1 MRAGGWRRIDLILAV
16 GVPAVVLVVAGNQ
29 RRWMSDDGF
38 INMRVVQNLLS
49 GNGPVLNQGERVEV
63 ATSPLWVYLVA
74 VVQFVTRVRLECVFV
89 VVGLACT
96 GVGML
101 AAGAGAAVVNRVRVS
116 EGRPHLWLPAG
127 AVVYAALTPAWDFAS
142 SGLDGSLAVAWI
154 GASVLLLALA
164 EARRAWRVS
173 VAAAVMFGLAPLVRP
188 DLTVMGAVLFLALL
202 GLERSRGLGWRRL
215 VLLIAAGAVVPGA
228 YQVFRMGYYGLAV
241 PNTAV
246 AKEATW
252 WRADQGW
259 AYLDDLM
266 TNYGLGLP
274 LVLVGACAVVTA
286 WSAVTAGERT
296 RLVPLAAPMAAGLMH
311 GAYVVAAGGDFM
323 SARLL
328 LPSVFA
334 VVAPVAVVAVPRPR
348 PVVLTGAAL
357 VPVVVIGWW
366 AYLCQTSYGLPYK
379 KFGPKGINDERG
391 FYTDL
396 AQNDKPVIVDS
407 YRITR
412 IWRVG
417 RLGHRLVDEG
427 RAVVC
432 LLPDAQCLEP
442 APPLG
447 ARWRSTADAAV
458 AIGNIGVPGA
468 GAPLNAHIIDVGG
481 LGDPLGGRV
490 KLERRGRP
498 GHEKNL
504 PEEWVLA
511 RFTDPGTPVP
521 PPFDAAKVE
530 QARAVLACPEWQEI
544 DRSVTARLT
553 VGRFLK
559 NLFGAV
565 GRAKLRVD
573 VEQPPTDCEFP

>member
-1 MRAGGWRRIDLILAV
+1 MRAGGWRRWRIDLILAV
-16 GVPAVVLVVAGNQ
+16 VVPAVVLVMAGYQ

-74 VVQFVTRVRLECVFV
+74 VVQFVTRVRLEYVFV
-89 VVGLACT
+89 VVGLVCT
-96 GVGML
+96 GFGMA
-101 AAGAGAAVVNRVRVS
+101 AAGAGAAVANRVAGGGER
-116 EGRPHLWLPAG
+116 RHLWLPAG
-127 AVVYAALTPAWDFAS
+127 LVVFAALTPAWDFAS

-154 GASVLLLALA
+154 GASVLVLALV
-164 EARRAWRVS
+164 EARRSWRVCL
-173 VAAAVMFGLAPLVRP
+173 AAAVVFGLAPLVRP

-202 GLERSRGLGWRRL
+202 GLEWGRGWRRL
-215 VLLIAAGAVVPGA
+215 ALLVGAGAVVPGV

-259 AYLDDLM
+259 AYFDDLM
-266 TNYGLGLP
+266 SNFGLGLP
-274 LVLVGACAVVTA
+274 LVLAAVCGVVA
-286 WSAVTAGERT
+286 GVRVVLAGERT
-296 RLVPLAAPMAAGLMH
+296 RLVPLAVPMVAGLIH

-334 VVAPVAVVAVPRPR
+334 VVAPVAVVAVPWPRPAALTAAALT
-348 PVVLTGAAL
+348 PVVL
-357 VPVVVIGWW
+357 IGWW

-396 AQNDKPVIVDS
+396 TQDDNPVIVDS

-412 IWRVG
+412 LWRVG
-417 RLGHRLVDEG
+417 KLGHRLVDEG

-432 LLPDAQCLEP
+432 LGPDAECLEP
-442 APPLG
+442 APLL
-447 ARWRSTADAAV
+447 AERWRSADAAV

-468 GAPLNAHIIDVGG
+468 GAPLEVHVIDVGG
-481 LGDPLGGRV
+481 LGDPLGARV
-490 KLERRGRP
+490 KLSQRGRP

-504 PEEWVLA
+504 PFEWVVA
-511 RFTDPGTPVP
+511 RFADPATPP
-521 PPFDAAKVE
+521 SPLFDAAKAE
-530 QARAVLACPEWQEI
+530 AARQVLACPEWQEI

-553 VGRFLK
+553 VSRFLK

-565 GRAKLRVD
+565 GRAKLRID
-573 VEQPPTDCEFP
+573 VERPPVDCEFS

>member
-16 GVPAVVLVVAGNQ
+16 VVPAVVLVIAGYQ

-38 INMRVVQNLLS
+38 INMRVVQNMLS
-49 GNGPVLNQGERVEV
+49 GNGPVLNQGERAEV
-63 ATSPLWVYLVA
+63 ATSPMWVYLVA
-74 VVQFVTRVRLECVFV
+74 VVQFVTRVRLEYVFV
-89 VVGLACT
+89 VVGLVCT
-96 GVGML
+96 GLGMV
-101 AAGAGAAVVNRVRVS
+101 AAGAGAAVANRVVEER
-116 EGRPHLWLPAG
+116 RHLWLPAG
-127 AVVYAALTPAWDFAS
+127 LVVFAALTPAWDFAT

-154 GASVLLLALA
+154 GASVLLLALV
-164 EARRAWRVS
+164 EARRSWRAS
-173 VAAAVMFGLAPLVRP
+173 VAAAVVFGLAPLVRP

-202 GLERSRGLGWRRL
+202 GLEWGRGWRRL
-215 VLLIAAGAVVPGA
+215 ALLVGVGAVVPGI

-266 TNYGLGLP
+266 SNFGLGLP
-274 LVLVGACAVVTA
+274 LVLAAVCGVV
-286 WSAVTAGERT
+286 AVARDRT
-296 RLVPLAAPMAAGLMH
+296 RLVPLFVPMAAGLIH

-334 VVAPVAVVAVPRPR
+334 VVAPVAVVAVPWPR
-348 PVVLTGAAL
+348 PAALTAVAL
-357 VPVVVIGWW
+357 VPVVLIGWW

-396 AQNDKPVIVDS
+396 TQDDNPVIVDS

-412 IWRVG
+412 LWRVG
-417 RLGHRLVDEG
+417 RLGHRLVAEG
-427 RAVVC
+427 HEVVC
-432 LLPDAQCLEP
+432 LGPDAECLSP
-442 APPLG
+442 APLLA
-447 ARWRSTADAAV
+447 ARWRSSADAAI

-468 GAPLNAHIIDVGG
+468 GAPLNVHIIDVGG
-481 LGDPLGGRV
+481 LGDPLGARV
-490 KLERRGRP
+490 KLTKRGRP

-504 PEEWVLA
+504 PFEWVVA
-511 RFTDPGTPVP
+511 RFADPATPP
-521 PPFDAAKVE
+521 SPLFDAAKAE
-530 QARAVLACPEWQEI
+530 AARRVLACPQWQEI

-553 VGRFLK
+553 VSRFLK

-573 VEQPPTDCEFP
+573 VENPPVDCEFE